1 MEDARREYGDLID
14 RERPVSRRHAP
25 MPRLNRAAQF
35 APFAALTGY
44 DGLIREAERFT
55 DEERDLDEAAKE
67 ELNDRLVF
75 LLKELPSPP
84 AVFTYFVADGKKEG
98 GAYHTETARVIK
110 YDALSR
116 LLTLEGGKTV
126 SLSDLLR
133 IEGGPFEEAFEE

>member
-14 RERPVSRRHAP
+14 RERPVSRRHVP

-44 DGLIREAERFT
+44 DDLIREAERFT

-116 LLTLEGGKTV
+116 LLTLEGGNTV